1 MLCIGNI
8 GIIMKNIYIY
18 IFLKKK
24 IFRGEHVIPS
34 ISDAFPVPKEV
45 RLIFV

>member
-1 MLCIGNI
+1 MYRYIGF
-8 GIIMKNIYIY
+8 IMKKKNVY
-18 IFLKKK
+18 LKK
-24 IFRGEHVIPS
+24 ILLRGEHVIPS

>member
-1 MLCIGNI
+1 MYRYIGF
-8 GIIMKNIYIY
+8 IMKKKMYIY
-18 IFLKKK
+18 KK
-24 IFRGEHVIPS
+24 IILRGEHVIPS